1 MSTSLLFPELAL
13 ASTTQVLLAIFT
25 LAGLIIWRR
34 PILGKGQ
41 ADVNLALRYCTFI
54 VIAVVILTCAHAGLA
69 TFSLLVC
76 SLVVFSIVELFNMAS
91 GTAGVSPDRSAGAAD
106 RLAGGSADRSTN
118 GSAAPGVMQ
127 GTALFL
133 GTLTV
138 VAACLTAGNPDLL
151 ALRLPG
157 SIIPAFYLMPILSVA
172 GVAVASIFV
181 PSSDLAPQASPKTRN
196 LLHSVMARV
205 NHLQIWVA
213 LLGCLYVAWCLAH
226 LVLLRGLDCGFGACI
241 FLIACVALNDTFALA
256 FGRLWGCHPLCPSI
270 SPNKTWEGLAG
281 GFCGTFLAASLFR
294 FELSG
299 LNVYA
304 VASLAVLIGFL
315 SPAGDLVVSLVKR
328 RFKVQE
334 TGKLLPGH
342 GGLLDRFDSLIL
354 VAPAFYY
361 ALLLFK

>member
-1 MSTSLLFPELAL
+1 MP
-13 ASTTQVLLAIFT
+13 V
-25 LAGLIIWRR
+25 
-34 PILGKGQ
+34 
-41 ADVNLALRYCTFI
+41 
-54 VIAVVILTCAHAGLA
+54 
-69 TFSLLVC
+69 
-76 SLVVFSIVELFNMAS
+76 
-91 GTAGVSPDRSAGAAD
+91 
-106 RLAGGSADRSTN
+106 
-118 GSAAPGVMQ
+118 
-127 GTALFL
+127 TALCF

-157 SIIPAFYLMPILSVA
+157 SIVPAFYLMPILSVA
-172 GVAVASIFV
+172 GVAVASMFV
-181 PSSDLAPQASPKTRN
+181 SSLASDLDRPASAKTRN
-196 LLHSVMARV
+196 LLHAVLARV
-205 NHLQIWVA
+205 NHLQVWVA
-213 LLGCLYVAWCLAH
+213 LLGCVYVAWCLAH

-256 FGRLWGCHPLCPSI
+256 FGRLWGRHQLCPSI

-299 LNVYA
+299 LNVFA

-328 RFKVQE
+328 RFNVQE

-361 ALLLFK
+361 ALLLLK